1 MSNFINYLMSLLKR
15 KKLFQQISDY
25 PPEYIQCCIEQD
37 LSIAA
42 LESYLHTSDD
52 PTEIA
57 IQTLKT
63 ACSFYGGDW
72 AGLFEIDMDLG
83 IWSPVWW
90 YKVGKND
97 RTMQMVREFESLT
110 DMPTWI
116 KSMQTGECV
125 VIPDSSNPHAAPSQ
139 EAEVYRRLFVKSV
152 IAAPFMPSP
161 TGFFV
166 IRNPSRYINYTTMLT
181 VLAYVLHRAMAQ
193 QKVMNSTR
201 MLLSPKSIRSDKD
214 IIINFFGNM
223 EICTSKG
230 VLRESDFKSPKSS
243 RVATYLML
251 HRKAAHPPL
260 EIASAL
266 WPEDTADPDSISS
279 NIRGF
284 IYRFRQAFSLIS
296 DYQLIESTPNGYR
309 INPKLHVMTDLQQ
322 FDELWESA
330 QKAITTLQKIELLKQ
345 AFTLY
350 RGPVFENAAGEHWI
364 MSLATH
370 YALRYTGLVNELL
383 STLAAVEDYA
393 TLQQYAV
400 KAYEIMPTN
409 VRTRYWIIYAM
420 YQMGAIEM
428 ARNEITHA
436 QTDFSA
442 EEFDTLVGY
451 IKECHDPKM
460 KDILR

>member
-37 LSIAA
+37 QSIAA
-42 LESYLHTSDD
+42 LEAYLHTSDD

>member
-436 QTDFSA
+436 HTDFSA

>member
-125 VIPDSSNPHAAPSQ
+125 VIPDSSNLHAAPSQ

-436 QTDFSA
+436 HTDFSA

>member
-1 MSNFINYLMSLLKR
+1 MSNFINYLMFLLKR
-15 KKLFQQISDY
+15 KNIFQQISDY

-52 PTEIA
+52 PKEIA

-125 VIPDSSNPHAAPSQ
+125 VIPDSSNLQATPSQ
-139 EAEVYRRLFVKSV
+139 EAEVYRRLFVKSI

-166 IRNPSRYINYTTMLT
+166 IRNPNRYINYTTMLT

-193 QKVMNSTR
+193 QKGMNSAR
-201 MLLSPKSIRSDKD
+201 MLLSPKRIRSDKD
-214 IIINFFGNM
+214 IIINFFGDM

-230 VLRESDFKSPKSS
+230 VLRETDFKSPKSS

-309 INPKLHVMTDLQQ
+309 INPKMHVMTDLQQ
-322 FDELWESA
+322 FYELWESA

-383 STLAAVEDYA
+383 STLASVEDYA